1 MAAARRVLMERY
13 SDQFTAHDFTL
24 CGQMNL
30 ISLAEKLRGDKDS
43 YIFVPNSMVA
53 ARIFA
58 F

>member
-1 MAAARRVLMERY
+1 MERY

-24 CGQMNL
+24 CGEMNL

-53 ARIFA
+53 ARILA